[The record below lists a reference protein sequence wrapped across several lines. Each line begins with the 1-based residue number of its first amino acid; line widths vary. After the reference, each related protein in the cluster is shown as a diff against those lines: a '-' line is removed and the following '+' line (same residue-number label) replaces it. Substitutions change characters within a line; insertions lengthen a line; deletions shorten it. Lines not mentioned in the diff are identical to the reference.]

1 MDNIR
6 STKLVSCR
14 MLDQTP
20 NPLNAL
26 INHAFYYYTSFSLVL
41 LGNIPSFE
49 PLYPSKG
56 TLTLGF
62 ALALFQL
69 DLLSL
74 RRTFRALFPL
84 DALPLHGQGS
94 QNHTE
99 AEGGSHDEDSGQ

>member
-1 MDNIR
+1 
-6 STKLVSCR
+6 
-14 MLDQTP
+14 MLDQTLYL
-20 NPLNAL
+20 LNAF
-26 INHAFYYYTSFSLVL
+26 INHAFYYYTRFSLVS
-41 LGNIPSFE
+41 LGSIPSFE

-74 RRTFRALFPL
+74 RRTLRALFPF

-94 QNHTE
+94 QNHTG
-99 AEGGSHDEDSGQ
+99 A